1 MNAAGRETGMVHE
14 RFRRLN
20 TKGRW
25 PSQAIGT
32 GSGLAMADFLV
43 ELDVDIVI
51 PG

>member
-20 TKGRW
+20 TKGHW
-25 PSQAIGT
+25 PNQAIGT
-32 GSGLAMADFLV
+32 GSGLAMADLPV